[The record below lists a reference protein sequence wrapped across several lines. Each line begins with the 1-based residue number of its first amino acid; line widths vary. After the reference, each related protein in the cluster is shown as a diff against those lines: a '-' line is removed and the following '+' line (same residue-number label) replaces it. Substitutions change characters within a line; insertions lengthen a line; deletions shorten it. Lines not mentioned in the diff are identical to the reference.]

1 LKGVHLMK
9 LKSALLLGLVLSLV
23 IPITSC
29 ANSSIGKALENS
41 MQPDPQLKDNP
52 PFGNPKNQ
60 QDPSLET
67 PDIFAKLPE
76 DFPEEIPLYPD
87 ATLQTVSPSI
97 NNSKDKTQTTWQ
109 TRDPINAVQTYY
121 QNQLKSEKWEIIE
134 RPTKD
139 GEGDFIAKKDNL
151 NLTISLGA
159 EQSASSQTE
168 FKIAYTRGSTVAINK
183 PQSKPSISPIPLP
196 PPPESSLPPAK
207 VSPPNRT
214 AESILKSLSEDSSE
228 ENQTTSETN
237 TNSEPTEEKTASNPP
252 VQSEQAP
259 PELRQFVTDI
269 AQLNI
274 FKSSE
279 SDSNSSS
286 LNNPNQTI
294 TRAEYARSLV
304 NANNILYA
312 NRAAKQIRLGVSTD
326 NPVFSDVPTSHP
338 DFPAIQGLAEAGL
351 IPSSLSGDSTAV
363 KFRPEAPLTRE
374 DLILWKV
381 PLDTR
386 QALPKATVDAVQE
399 RWGFQD
405 AAKIDTKA
413 LQAVLAD
420 FDNGD
425 NANIRRVFGFTTL
438 FQPKESVT
446 WAEAAA
452 ALWYFGFQ
460 GDGVS
465 AEEVQLSESAEE

>member
-1 LKGVHLMK
+1 MK
-9 LKSALLLGLVLSLV
+9 LKFTILFGLILSLSTNL
-23 IPITSC
+23 TSC
-29 ANSSIGKALENS
+29 ANSSIGTALENS
-41 MQPDPQLKDNP
+41 MQPDPLLKDNP
-52 PFGNPKNQ
+52 PFSNPKNQ
-60 QDPSLET
+60 PDSPLET

-76 DFPEEIPLYPD
+76 DFPKEIPLYPD
-87 ATLQTVSPSI
+87 ATLQTVSPSL
-97 NNSKDKTQTTWQ
+97 NNSQDKTQTTWQ
-109 TRDPINAVQTYY
+109 TRDPINAVQNYY
-121 QNQLKSEKWEIIE
+121 QNQLKSENWEIIE
-134 RPTKD
+134 RPQKD
-139 GEGDFIAKKDNL
+139 GEGDFIAKKDDL

-159 EQSASSQTE
+159 EQNSSSQTE
-168 FKIAYTRGSTVAINK
+168 FKVAYTRGSTVAMNK
-183 PQSKPSISPIPLP
+183 PQSKPAVSPIPLP
-196 PPPESSLPPAK
+196 PPPENTLPPAK
-207 VSPPNRT
+207 VSPPNET
-214 AESILKSLSEDSSE
+214 TESILKSLSEDR
-228 ENQTTSETN
+228 QK
-237 TNSEPTEEKTASNPP
+237 NSEANTTPKPTEEKPTSNSP
-252 VQSEQAP
+252 VKSEQAP

-274 FKSSE
+274 FQFPD
-279 SDSNSSS
+279 SDSNQSS
-286 LNNPNQTI
+286 LNNPNQVI
-294 TRAEYARSLV
+294 TRAEYAQALV
-304 NANNILYA
+304 NANNTLYA

-326 NPVFSDVPTSHP
+326 NPVFSDVPASHP

-363 KFRPEAPLTRE
+363 KFRPDAPLTRE

-405 AAKIDTKA
+405 AAKIETKA

-425 NANIRRVFGFTTL
+425 NSNIRRVFGFTTL

-446 WAEAAA
+446 RAEAAA

-465 AEEVQLSESAEE
+465 AEEVQPSESVEGSTSP

>member
-1 LKGVHLMK
+1 M
-9 LKSALLLGLVLSLV
+9 
-23 IPITSC
+23 
-29 ANSSIGKALENS
+29 GKALENS
-41 MQPDPQLKDNP
+41 MQPDPQLQDNP
-52 PFGNPKNQ
+52 PFGNPQNQ
-60 QDPSLET
+60 PNSPPEV
-67 PDIFAKLPE
+67 PAVFAKLPE
-76 DFPEEIPLYPD
+76 DFPQEIPLYPD
-87 ATLQTVSPSI
+87 AKLQTVSPNVNRSEGE
-97 NNSKDKTQTTWQ
+97 TQTTWQ

-121 QNQLKSEKWEIIE
+121 QNQLKSEKWEILE
-134 RPTKD
+134 RPNPD
-139 GEGDFIAKKDNL
+139 GEGELIAQKDDL
-151 NLTISLGA
+151 KITISLGS
-159 EQSASSQTE
+159 EQNSSSQTE
-168 FKIAYTRGSTVAINK
+168 FKIGYNLPTTVAMNK
-183 PQSKPSISPIPLP
+183 PQSKPSVSPIPLP

-214 AESILKSLSEDSSE
+214 AESILKSLSED
-228 ENQTTSETN
+228 NQTTSETN
-237 TNSEPTEEKTASNPP
+237 INPEPTEEKKASNPP
-252 VQSEQAP
+252 IQSEQAP

-274 FKSSE
+274 FKSAD
-279 SDSNSSS
+279 SDSNPSS

-294 TRAEYARSLV
+294 TRAEYARALV
-304 NANNILYA
+304 NANNALYA

-338 DFPAIQGLAEAGL
+338 DFSAIQGLAEAGL

-363 KFRPEAPLTRE
+363 KFRPDAPLTRE

-405 AAKIDTKA
+405 AAKINTKA

-425 NANIRRVFGFTTL
+425 NSNIRRVFGFTTL

-446 WAEAAA
+446 RAEAAA

-465 AEEVQLSESAEE
+465 AEEAKPSESAEG